1 MADIGLTTKFSTRFA
16 SQRQRLW
23 FGIIIIGLLCLF
35 TAPFYVNPVD
45 HKAPSVEKGTISFA
59 TYGALD
65 QPVELSGNWTF
76 IWRSALENQPAG
88 TAKPILMRVP
98 GQWTDNNAQNVYTL
112 PMQGRATYQL
122 LIKGLQPG
130 GYRLYVPPGYSAS
143 RVSINGVPVSSHGTL
158 GSNAATTRY
167 EARSH
172 EIFFNADGRDVAL
185 TIDFAAFL
193 HRDNGIEIPPV
204 LGLARPMQY
213 WASLQWGQEFLF
225 HTTLVLLGT
234 FGFGVFLFRRSDKP
248 SLYLAISSF
257 LFLVPSA
264 VQGFDN
270 IFLMAFPG
278 FSFGQMLAA
287 HYVATTVSLGFFL
300 AYAHALFPRESP
312 ASAFRA
318 ILIVF
323 VVQTTLQ
330 IGSFIVGGTLLASQV
345 NIGLM
350 FVMQMVFVYIFFV
363 LVRAVR
369 NNRDGAMIFLLGM
382 AIFFLSITML
392 AIVAY
397 GIVPSDELI
406 GYDLT
411 GYGILILLFSH
422 IIVLAER
429 WSAAIYEAEQ
439 MNDDLRQLLDVNLA
453 ITSEMQL
460 ESLLRKIVEVTTK
473 LLHADR
479 SSLFLYDEKRD
490 ELWSLVAE
498 GVSSQQIR
506 FPANQG
512 LAGAALMSGEVVNT
526 PDAYDD
532 PRFIREMDIET
543 GYRSRTILSMP
554 IIARD
559 GRKLGV
565 MQALNRQNATRFLSE
580 DVDKMGAF
588 AAQAAIAIDNATLF
602 SQIVESRNYNESIL
616 RSMSAG
622 VITLD
627 QAGNIT
633 KVNEAAAAIFGVTS
647 DVAQS
652 VNLRAFLTEANPRS
666 IGQIDEVIASGESRT
681 FLDVDLTT
689 LTGGLISA
697 NVSIVP
703 LINNNKRQGI
713 LILIED
719 ITQGKRLE
727 GAMRRFMTQNVVDQV
742 LGHENELLFG
752 AGCEA
757 SVMFADIRNFTA
769 MAEQLSPRAAVDM
782 LNEIFT
788 ELFEAVAAFDGMLD
802 KFIGDAL
809 MAVYGAPI
817 SGANDA
823 ANAVASAIQ
832 MQALVAQINVRR
844 RERGLEEI
852 RLGIGIAS
860 GEVIAG
866 TIGSPKRMD
875 YTVIGDSVNLAARLE
890 NSTKYYYTDIIICEK
905 TAAMLGPDILKREL
919 DLIRVRGRQRPSTIY
934 QIMPQQAGD
943 LARQN
948 ALVAAY
954 DEGRRHLAGG
964 AWTKAIAAFEQALA
978 IAPEDHPSAIMRE
991 RAKILLENP
1000 NPDWDGVWHSR
1011 RGLVRTRLG

>member
-1 MADIGLTTKFSTRFA
+1 MADVSVAQPQFVKPT
-16 SQRQRLW
+16 SQLQRLV
-23 FGIIIIGLLCLF
+23 FGIVILVLLCLF
-35 TAPFYVNPVD
+35 TAPFYVNTVARNAPV
-45 HKAPSVEKGTISFA
+45 AEKGVISFKSW
-59 TYGALD
+59 GALD
-65 QPVELSGNWTF
+65 KPVELHGDWTF
-76 IWRSALENQPAG
+76 FWRSQIGDRPARSV
-88 TAKPILMRVP
+88 APFLIRVP
-98 GQWTDNNAQNVYTL
+98 GEWGDAKTPDGL
-112 PMQGRATYQL
+112 PVPRQGRATYQL
-122 LIKGLQPG
+122 RIEGLQPG
-130 GYRLYVPPGYSAS
+130 DYRLYIPLVYSATQ
-143 RVSINGVPVSSHGTL
+143 VSINGKLVSRRGKVGTD
-158 GSNAATTRY
+158 ARTTEY
-167 EARSH
+167 TARSH
-172 EIFFNADGRDVAL
+172 EILLRADGSDILL
-185 TIDFAAFL
+185 TIDSASFL
-193 HRDNGIEIPPV
+193 HRDNGIETSPV
-204 LGLARPMQY
+204 LGLMQPMQY
-213 WASLQWGQEFLF
+213 WTALQWGQEFLF

-234 FGFGVFLFRRSDKP
+234 FGLGVFLFRRSDKP

-257 LFLVPSA
+257 LFLVPSS

-278 FSFGQMLAA
+278 FSFTAMLVA
-287 HYVATTVSLGFFL
+287 HYIATTISLAFFL
-300 AYAHALFPRESP
+300 AYVHALFPGESP
-312 ASAFRA
+312 VRGFR
-318 ILIVF
+318 ILLMVF
-323 VVQTTLQ
+323 LIQIIIQ
-330 IGSFIVGGTLLASQV
+330 IGGFVFGGTLLASQA

-350 FVMQMVFVYIFFV
+350 IVMQLVFAYVTFV
-363 LVRAVR
+363 LIRAVR
-369 NNRDGAMIFLLGM
+369 NDRDGAMIFLIGM
-382 AIFFLSITML
+382 AVFFLSITML
-392 AIVAY
+392 ALVAY
-397 GIVPSDELI
+397 GVVPSDRLV

-498 GVSSQQIR
+498 GVNSQQIR

-512 LAGAALMSGEVVNT
+512 LAGYALMNGEVVNT

-532 PRFIREMDIET
+532 PRFIREMDLET
-543 GYRSRTILSMP
+543 GYRSRSILSMP

-565 MQALNRQNATRFLSE
+565 MQALNRQNATQFSSE
-580 DVDKMGAF
+580 DIAKMGAF

-602 SQIVESRNYNESIL
+602 TQIVESRNYNENIL

-622 VITLD
+622 VITVD
-627 QAGNIT
+627 TVGNIT
-633 KVNEAAAAIFGVTS
+633 KVNEAAAAMFGVTAE
-647 DVAQS
+647 VAES
-652 VNLRAFLTEANPRS
+652 TDLPAFLKESNPRS
-666 IGQIDEVIASGESRT
+666 LNQIEEVISNGESRT

-689 LTGGLISA
+689 LTGATVSA

-703 LINNNKRQGI
+703 LINEGTRQGV
-713 LILIED
+713 LIFIED

-752 AGCEA
+752 AACEA

-817 SGANDA
+817 SGAHDA

-832 MQALVAQINVRR
+832 MQALIAKINAAR
-844 RERGLEEI
+844 RERGLVDI

-890 NSTKYYYTDIIICEK
+890 NSTKYYHTDIIICEK
-905 TAAMLGPDILKREL
+905 TAAALSPNILKREL
-919 DLIRVRGRQRPSTIY
+919 DLIRVRGRQKPSTIY
-934 QIMPQQAGD
+934 EILPQQEGD
-943 LARQN
+943 LATQS
-948 ALVAAY
+948 ALVDAY
-954 DEGRRHLAGG
+954 QMGRKHLAGR
-964 AWTKAIAAFEQALA
+964 AWAEAIAAFEQALA
-978 IAPEDHPSAIMRE
+978 IAPDDHPSAIMRE
-991 RAKILLENP
+991 RAKILHETP
-1000 NPDWDGVWHSR
+1000 NPDWDGVWQSR
-1011 RGLVRTRLG
+1011 RGLVRGRLG

>member
-1 MADIGLTTKFSTRFA
+1 MADARLTSRPFVKPA
-16 SQRQRLW
+16 SQRQRLS
-23 FGIIIIGLLCLF
+23 FGIIILLLLCLV
-35 TAPFYVNPVD
+35 TAPFYVNTIA
-45 HKAPSVEKGTISFA
+45 KSAPSAKDGTVSFQ
-59 TYGALD
+59 TWGILD
-65 QPVELSGNWTF
+65 RPVELNGDWTF
-76 IWRSALENQPAG
+76 YWQSPLGMRAPGSIPPFLV
-88 TAKPILMRVP
+88 RVP
-98 GQWTDNNAQNVYTL
+98 GEWIDAKTGDGARL
-112 PMQGRATYQL
+112 PAQGRATYQL
-122 LIKGLQPG
+122 RIKGLKPG
-130 GYRLYVPPGYSAS
+130 DYRLYVPLVYSATK
-143 RVSINGVPVSSHGTL
+143 VSLNGEPVSRQGTL
-158 GSNAATTRY
+158 GNNATSTIY
-167 EARSH
+167 TARSH
-172 EIFFNADGRDVAL
+172 DIFFRAGGGDITL
-185 TIDFAAFL
+185 TIEVASFL
-193 HRDNGIEIPPV
+193 HRDNGLETSPI
-204 LGLARPMQY
+204 LGLAQPMQY
-213 WASLQWGQEFLF
+213 WTALQWGQEFLF

-234 FGFGVFLFRRSDKP
+234 FGLGVFLFRRSDKP

-270 IFLMAFPG
+270 VFLMAFPG
-278 FSFGQMLAA
+278 FSFGWMLAA
-287 HYVATTVSLGFFL
+287 HYVATTLSLGFFL
-300 AYAHALFPRESP
+300 AYVHALFPGES
-312 ASAFRA
+312 SGRA
-318 ILIVF
+318 YRIMLGIF
-323 VVQTTLQ
+323 LVQITLQ
-330 IGSFIVGGTLLASQV
+330 IAGFMIGGTLLASKV

-350 FVMQMVFVYIFFV
+350 VVMQLVFVYVFIV

-382 AIFFLSITML
+382 AVFFLSITML
-392 AIVAY
+392 AVVAY
-397 GIVPSDELI
+397 GIISSDKLI

-498 GVSSQQIR
+498 GVKSQQIR

-526 PDAYDD
+526 TDAYDD
-532 PRFIREMDIET
+532 PRFIREMDVET

-565 MQALNRQNATRFLSE
+565 MQALNRQNATRFSSE
-580 DVDKMGAF
+580 DIAKMGAF

-627 QAGNIT
+627 REGQII
-633 KVNEAAAAIFGVTS
+633 KVNEAAAAMFGVS
-647 DVAQS
+647 AEVAQS
-652 VNLRAFLTEANPRS
+652 TDLRAFLTAANPQS
-666 IGQIDEVIASGESRT
+666 ILEIDEVISSGESKT
-681 FLDVDLTT
+681 FFDIDLTT
-689 LTGGLISA
+689 LTDETMSA

-703 LINNNKRQGI
+703 LINNGERQGV

-742 LGHENELLFG
+742 LGHENDLLFG
-752 AGCEA
+752 AACEA

-769 MAEQLSPRAAVDM
+769 MAEQLSPREAVDM

-823 ANAVASAIQ
+823 ANAVSSAIQ
-832 MQALVAQINVRR
+832 MQVLVGKINARR
-844 RERGLEEI
+844 RERQLEDI

-890 NSTKYYYTDIIICEK
+890 NSTKYYHTDIIVCEK
-905 TAAMLGPDILKREL
+905 TAALLGPNILKREL
-919 DLIRVRGRQRPSTIY
+919 DLIRVRGRIQPSTIY
-934 QIMPQQAGD
+934 EILPQQGGD
-943 LARQN
+943 LASQT
-948 ALVAAY
+948 ALVTAYAA
-954 DEGRRHLAGG
+954 GRMHLANGTW
-964 AWTKAIAAFEQALA
+964 AEAIAAFERALA
-978 IAPEDHPSAIMRE
+978 IDPDDHPSAIMRE
-991 RAKILLENP
+991 RAKILLETP
-1000 NPDWDGVWHSR
+1000 NPEWDGVWHSR
-1011 RGLVRTRLG
+1011 RGLVRGRFE

>member
-1 MADIGLTTKFSTRFA
+1 MGEMRATQQQFFKPVT
-16 SQRQRLW
+16 QMQRLW
-23 FGIIIIGLLCLF
+23 YGIIVLALFCLF
-35 TAPFYVNPVD
+35 TAPFYVNPTA
-45 HKAPSVEKGTISFA
+45 KNAPAVKQGVISFKDW
-59 TYGALD
+59 GALD
-65 QPVELSGNWTF
+65 RPVELTGDWSFT
-76 IWRSALENQPAG
+76 WRSALGNQRAG
-88 TAKPILMRVP
+88 TVPPFFVRVP
-98 GQWTDNNAQNVYTL
+98 GKWSDDKASEVHVI
-112 PMQGRATYQL
+112 PGQGLASYKL
-122 LIKGLQPG
+122 VIKGLKPG
-130 GYRLYVPPGYSAS
+130 GYRLYVPLGYSATQVLVNGKVVS
-143 RVSINGVPVSSHGTL
+143 RHGTL
-158 GSNAATTRY
+158 GTDAATTSY

-172 EIFFNADGRDVAL
+172 EVFFNADGRDVTL
-185 TIDFAAFL
+185 GMDFASFL
-193 HRDNGIEIPPV
+193 HRDNGLETPPV
-204 LGLARPMQY
+204 LGLAQPMQY
-213 WASLQWGQEFLF
+213 WTAIQWGQEFLF

-234 FGFGVFLFRRSDKP
+234 FGLGVFLFRRSDKP

-270 IFLMAFPG
+270 VFLMAFPG
-278 FSFGQMLAA
+278 FSFGQMLAT
-287 HYVATTVSLGFFL
+287 HYVATTLSLGFFL
-300 AYAHALFPRESP
+300 AYVHALFPGESP
-312 ASAFRA
+312 ARA
-318 ILIVF
+318 YRIMLCIF
-323 VVQTTLQ
+323 AVQISLQ
-330 IGSFIVGGTLLASQV
+330 IAGFIFGGTLLASKV

-350 FVMQMVFVYIFFV
+350 AVMQLVFLYVFIV
-363 LVRAVR
+363 LIRAVR
-369 NNRDGAMIFLLGM
+369 QNRDGAMIFLLGM
-382 AIFFLSITML
+382 AVFFLSITML

-397 GIVPSDELI
+397 GIIPSDKLI

-411 GYGILILLFSH
+411 GYGILILFFSH

-429 WSAAIYEAEQ
+429 WSSAIYEAEQ

-498 GVSSQQIR
+498 GVNSQQIR

-532 PRFIREMDIET
+532 PRFIRETDIET
-543 GYRSRTILSMP
+543 GYRSRSILSMP

-565 MQALNRQNATRFLSE
+565 MQALNRQNATRFSSE
-580 DVDKMGAF
+580 DISKMGAF

-602 SQIVESRNYNESIL
+602 SQIVESRNYNEGIL

-627 QAGNIT
+627 REGQII
-633 KVNEAAAAIFGVTS
+633 KVNEAAASMFGVS
-647 DVAQS
+647 AEVAQS
-652 VNLRAFLTEANPRS
+652 TDLRAFLTAANPQS
-666 IGQIDEVIASGESRT
+666 ILQIDEVSESGESKT
-681 FLDVDLTT
+681 FFDIDLTT
-689 LTGGLISA
+689 LTGETVSA

-703 LINNNKRQGI
+703 LINDGERQGL

-742 LGHENELLFG
+742 LGHENDLLFG
-752 AGCEA
+752 AACEA

-769 MAEQLSPRAAVDM
+769 MAEQLSPREAVDV

-788 ELFEAVAAFDGMLD
+788 ELFEAVATFDGMLD

-823 ANAVASAIQ
+823 ANAVASAVQ
-832 MQALVAQINVRR
+832 MQALIGKINARR
-844 RERGLEEI
+844 SERGLEDI

-890 NSTKYYYTDIIICEK
+890 NSTKYYHADIIVCEK
-905 TAAMLGPDILKREL
+905 TAAGLGNHILRREL
-919 DLIRVRGRQRPSTIY
+919 DLIRVRGRLQPSTIY
-934 QIMPQQAGD
+934 EILPLQNGD
-943 LARQN
+943 LTTQT
-948 ALVAAY
+948 ALVTAY
-954 DEGRRHLAGG
+954 GTGRMHLAKREW
-964 AWTKAIAAFEQALA
+964 AEAITAFERALT
-978 IAPEDHPSAIMRE
+978 IDPNDHPSAIMRE
-991 RAKILLENP
+991 RAKILLETP

-1011 RGLVRTRLG
+1011 RGLVRGRLG